1 MANVVR
7 ATVKIVGTRPL
18 LWHHFGED
26 ALPLEKKERT
36 GVAGNDPEEWKRTV
50 LATRDGQLYIGPE
63 YVFGCLRN
71 GARYTKMGRGSAQSA
86 IVATLQVLDDFV
98 LLDRRL
104 PEGEPSRDPQSP
116 VYLDVRF
123 VRNPSSKGANVRYR
137 LAASSGWRTQF
148 GLLWDPTIVAR
159 GVMESIAID
168 AGRLVGIG
176 DGRNIGFGRFEVES
190 FEVE

>member
-1 MANVVR
+1 MANVVW

-26 ALPLEKKERT
+26 AIPLEKKERT

-50 LATRDGQLYIGPE
+50 LVTRDRQLYVGPE

-71 GARYTKMGRGSAQSA
+71 GARYTKMGRGTAQGA
-86 IVATLQVLDDFV
+86 IVATAQVLDDFV
-98 LLDRRL
+98 LLDRYL
-104 PEGEPSRDPQSP
+104 PEEEPSRDPSAP
-116 VYLDVRF
+116 VYVDVRY
-123 VRNPSSKGANVRYR
+123 VKNPASKGGNVRYR
-137 LAASSGWRTQF
+137 LAAARGWRTRF
-148 GLLWDPTIVAR
+148 TILWDPTIVAR
-159 GVMESIAID
+159 GVMESVTID

-176 DGRNIGFGRFEVES
+176 DGRNIGFGRFDVES